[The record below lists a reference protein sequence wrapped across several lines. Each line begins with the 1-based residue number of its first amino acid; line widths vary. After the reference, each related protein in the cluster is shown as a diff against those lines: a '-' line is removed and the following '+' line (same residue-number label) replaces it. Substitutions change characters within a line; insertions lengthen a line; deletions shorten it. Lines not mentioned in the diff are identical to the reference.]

1 VVNTVVVGAGASLR
15 AWRRRDRRK
24 NTDPIPFH
32 LRTMNFLSFS
42 LLICDKTPQPFYF
55 AASSHCEFSA
65 MKVNRKYQF
74 T

>member
-15 AWRRRDRRK
+15 AWRQHDRRK
-24 NTDPIPFH
+24 NTDPNPFH
-32 LRTMNFLSFS
+32 LRSMNFLSFS
-42 LLICDKTPQPFYF
+42 LFTCDKTPQPFYF
-55 AASSHCEFSA
+55 AASGHREFSA